1 MNFKSIIL
9 VCLVVVSAAA
19 NAQTLVVKINTIQV
33 ADTGGG
39 NLSPD
44 LSYRD
49 YATKIFAQA
58 NIILEYSPTVF
69 VNNTTLNN
77 WNINNS
83 GLFSQAGNGRS
94 SDPLVVNAWFVDN
107 VTGSSVY
114 GFAAAL
120 NSPLMVM
127 DTTNIS
133 GFSALGRVDTFSHEL
148 GHVLGLEHTN
158 VANHLMA
165 SGGVRDIPQSL
176 SDVAPDGANLDLLT
190 TSQINT
196 IRNSQF
202 AQPVPEPATMLV
214 LGAGVAALARRRR
227 KVA

>member
-33 ADTGGG
+33 ADNGGG

-83 GLFSQAGNGRS
+83 GLFNQAGNGRS
-94 SDPLVVNAWFVDN
+94 TDPLVVNAWFVDN